1 MDPLSPWT
9 YGRRNARKILPT
21 LIILT
26 FVVMLVVVI
35 LSVLRGLKESTLIYT
50 REFEYW
56 TVIFP
61 KRETRVS
68 PETIDRIARHPDV
81 ARVIDS
87 RNCVV
92 RMRALIAYVPYQFRA
107 MKREEMDALMNLS
120 SARIREGRLPSPGT
134 NEVALHDSCMRAN
147 GWNLGQEFGLDVQE
161 DDWMPGRFRVVGV
174 LEGPAPVGFASFEY
188 LNSPLLYLYSPKLWE
203 RVIVVAK
210 PGRLEALNR
219 YLRSLPDVKAWD
231 RARAV
236 QEVSDWF
243 DRLIL
248 ILNFVSILL
257 ISVVSLVVGL
267 INNIFFAQR
276 MDEFAILLAIGHTRR
291 RLVFKVVLES
301 AGIMTLAW
309 TAGVGTAIG
318 TLEAFRLTVLEPRGI
333 AMPVLQGIPMAVSA
347 LLPAVAQVFA
357 SVTVAGRLRRLDPVS
372 IIERRG

>member
-50 REFEYW
+50 REYEYW

-68 PETIDRIARHPDV
+68 PDTIGRIARHPDV

-107 MKREEMDALMNLS
+107 MKREEMESLMGLC
-120 SARIREGRLPSPGT
+120 SARLKEGRLPSPGT

-147 GWNLGQEFGLDVQE
+147 GWKLGQEFGLDVQE
-161 DDWMPGRFRVVGV
+161 DDWMPGRFRVVGI
-174 LEGPAPVGFASFEY
+174 LDGPAPVGFASYEF

-210 PGRLEALNR
+210 PGRQEALNR

-257 ISVVSLVVGL
+257 IAVVSLVVGL

-291 RLVFKVVLES
+291 SLVFKVVLES
-301 AGIMTLAW
+301 AGLMTLAW
-309 TAGVGTAIG
+309 AGGVGIAIG

-333 AMPVLQGIPMAVSA
+333 AMPVLQGTPIAVSA
-347 LLPAVAQVFA
+347 LLPAVAQLFA